1 MLFDRSSA
9 FWISLL
15 FPEWTSTKTSTTDG
29 DCPDQ
34 LTVGGGSSSFL
45 WLTAAL
51 TDLQLSIS
59 QTLFLQECET
69 RLLLPAPPLSFLSLR
84 FINNRQI
91 FFSLSLY
98 SGSSPSW
105 TLRERSVIMCQV
117 SAHEDY
123 RRKICF
129 YILFHKLIWIQPNRS
144 LWLRCL
150 FLCIRLEAE
159 CQGRK
164 RLFIVWW
171 LKWRQSFF
179 FWCLTLFF
187 TFHFVKMTSNS
198 YLKLLS
204 VCFLQVVF
212 NGFIFFPDTV
222 RVSSRLT
229 WWPHDDSSTARRR
242 RLHWRLFFIRYKC
255 RILL

>member
-51 TDLQLSIS
+51 TDLQLTIS

-91 FFSLSLY
+91 FFSSFVSLFRLESIVNFAWTLSDHVSGLCTWRLSKENLFLYFISQTHLNPTKQIVMTQMFVSLY
-98 SGSSPSW
+98 SSW
-105 TLRERSVIMCQV
+105 SWVSGKEASV
-117 SAHEDY
+117 H
-123 RRKICF
+123 
-129 YILFHKLIWIQPNRS
+129 
-144 LWLRCL
+144 CL
-150 FLCIRLEAE
+150 VVE
-159 CQGRK
+159 
-164 RLFIVWW
+164 
-171 LKWRQSFF
+171 
-179 FWCLTLFF
+179 
-187 TFHFVKMTSNS
+187 MTSE
-198 YLKLLS
+198 LL
-204 VCFLQVVF
+204 LL
-212 NGFIFFPDTV
+212 
-222 RVSSRLT
+222 VSDAL
-229 WWPHDDSSTARRR
+229 
-242 RLHWRLFFIRYKC
+242 LHVSLC
-255 RILL
+255 